1 MPLALPV
8 SCLLPASCF
17 LPHTSCL
24 RHTFYLTPPLRVLA
38 CHLRGWLMLI
48 RNVWEMQYLTSDV
61 QLSSGFMSLASSGTY
76 PVHTRITLS
85 HTSLSHITLSLGR
98 TRALTLILTI
108 SVSHT
113 QHTFTH
119 TPFHTFISILY
130 QDAEAGWLYLDQDLL
145 CVRPRSWA
153 WRHATSPAD
162 PDSLYIPLQPSSP
175 FRFLANSSVSS
186 VCSVSACTVNTKAWP
201 LYTACGRHACACAA
215 CAWACVDLALHPH

>member
-1 MPLALPV
+1 MYHCQVDLWALHR
-8 SCLLPASCF
+8 L
-17 LPHTSCL
+17 
-24 RHTFYLTPPLRVLA
+24 
-38 CHLRGWLMLI
+38 G
-48 RNVWEMQYLTSDV
+48 
-61 QLSSGFMSLASSGTY
+61 
-76 PVHTRITLS
+76 RIPCA
-85 HTSLSHITLSLGR
+85 HTSLSHTHHSLTSLPHSG
-98 TRALTLILTI
+98 AL

-119 TPFHTFISILY
+119 THTHTFTSILY

-186 VCSVSACTVNTKAWP
+186 VCSVSACTVNTKAWHMSWP
-201 LYTACGRHACACAA
+201 PIYCLCKACMCVCCMCVSVRWPCASSSL
-215 CAWACVDLALHPH
+215 VSSLALLPSGLVSVKTCFSSVSLASSLALLPSGLVSDKCKWLM